1 MKRLLIPGLLVVSFV
16 LPVFLMGCATSVS
29 KRTAEMS
36 EQMDA
41 QSTTV
46 GDLQRR
52 VDSMNTLLTNLQTSS
67 QADLKPLY
75 TEYTDEVK
83 RVKKAGDKSRSKY
96 ADMLDA
102 RQAYIADFKTE
113 NKRLT
118 NPTLREAANTR
129 YQQTM
134 ASYDRLSDRSN
145 NMQAAYNTYVTDL
158 DQIQAFLSTDLSKE
172 GVARIGSVIRKA
184 KTDGISLNA
193 TAAEYQTA
201 LNQTAE
207 SITR

>member
-96 ADMLDA
+96 AHMLDA

-201 LNQTAE
+201 LNQTAVN
-207 SITR
+207 ITK

>member
-1 MKRLLIPGLLVVSFV
+1 MKKFFIPGLLVVSFV
-16 LPVFLMGCATSVS
+16 LPMFLMGCAASVP
-29 KRTAEMS
+29 KRAAEMS
-36 EQMDA
+36 KQMNA
-41 QSTTV
+41 QSSTV

-52 VDSMNTLLTNLQTSS
+52 VDSMDTVLVNLQAAR

-75 TEYTDEVK
+75 TEYTDELK
-83 RVKKAGDKSRSKY
+83 RVKKAGDKSRNKY

-113 NKRLT
+113 NKKLT
-118 NPTLREAANTR
+118 DPTLRDAANTR

-134 ASYDRLSDRSN
+134 ASYDTLSNRSN

-158 DQIQAFLSTDLSKE
+158 DQINAFLTTDQTRE
-172 GVARIGSVIRKA
+172 GIARINPAIQKA
-184 KTDGISLNA
+184 RAAGDTLKKS
-193 TAAEYQTA
+193 AAEYQTA
-201 LNQTAE
+201 LNKTAE

>member
-201 LNQTAE
+201 LNQTAVN
-207 SITR
+207 ITK

>member
-16 LPVFLMGCATSVS
+16 LPAFLMGCATSVT

-36 EQMDA
+36 KQMDA

-52 VDSMNTLLTNLQTSS
+52 VDSMNTVLVNLQAAN
-67 QADLKPLY
+67 QADVKPLVA
-75 TEYTDEVK
+75 EYTGELK

-102 RQAYIADFKTE
+102 RQAYIADFQTE
-113 NKRLT
+113 NKKLT
-118 NPTLREAANTR
+118 NPTLRQAANTR
-129 YQQTM
+129 YHQTM

-145 NMQAAYNTYVTDL
+145 NMQAAYNTYVNDL
-158 DQIQAFLSTDLSKE
+158 DQINNFLATDQTKE
-172 GVARIGSVIRKA
+172 GVARINPVIQKA
-184 KTDGISLNA
+184 RTDGDAMKVS
-193 TAAEYQTA
+193 AAEYQTA
-201 LNQTAE
+201 LNQTAV

>member
-158 DQIQAFLSTDLSKE
+158 NQIDAFLATDQTKAGIS
-172 GVARIGSVIRKA
+172 RINPVIRKA
-184 KTDGISLNA
+184 RTDGDALKVS
-193 TAAEYQTA
+193 AAEYQTA

>member
-1 MKRLLIPGLLVVSFV
+1 MKKFFIPGLLVVSFV
-16 LPVFLMGCATSVS
+16 LPMFLMGCAASVP
-29 KRTAEMS
+29 KRAAEMS
-36 EQMDA
+36 KQMNA
-41 QSTTV
+41 QSSTV

-52 VDSMNTLLTNLQTSS
+52 VDSMDTVLVNLQAAR

-75 TEYTDEVK
+75 TEYTDELK

-201 LNQTAE
+201 LNQTAVN
-207 SITR
+207 ITK